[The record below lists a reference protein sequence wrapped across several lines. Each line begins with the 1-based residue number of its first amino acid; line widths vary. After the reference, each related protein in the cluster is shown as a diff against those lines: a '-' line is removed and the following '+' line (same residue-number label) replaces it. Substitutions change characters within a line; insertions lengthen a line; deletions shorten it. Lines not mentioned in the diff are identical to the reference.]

1 MSDGTSSRGGD
12 VVSLIGEDGAARA
25 FRVHDAIELDGRSY
39 YLVEA
44 VDDPDQVLVL
54 RERGGSLDAVAGAE
68 LDRVLD
74 ELERGADAE

>member
-1 MSDGTSSRGGD
+1 MSEQLVT
-12 VVSLIGEDGAARA
+12 LIGEDGASRA

-44 VDDPDQVLVL
+44 VDDPDEVLVL
-54 RERGGSLDAVAGAE
+54 RETDGGLDAVEGDE

-74 ELERGADAE
+74 ELDAGGDSE